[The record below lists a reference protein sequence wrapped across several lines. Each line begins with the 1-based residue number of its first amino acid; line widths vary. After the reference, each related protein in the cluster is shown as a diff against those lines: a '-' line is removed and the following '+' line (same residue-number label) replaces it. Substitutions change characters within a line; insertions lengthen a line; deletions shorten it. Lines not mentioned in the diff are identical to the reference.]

1 MDIDER
7 CKKDIVDY
15 DPDGLVLIDFPGF
28 NLKIAKFCKRN
39 NIKVDYYIPPKTWAW
54 NSKRNII
61 LKKNINS
68 IYSILPFEKNYFMG
82 EDIDINY
89 IGNPL
94 VHRIK
99 KNKLKYSKLAN
110 VLKELSFLRKLME
123 KHQIEITDDLF
134 TQLKEINLTLWNIED
149 QIRIKEKNKEF
160 DNTFIELARSVYFK
174 NDKRAEIKKR
184 INQLSNS
191 EITEEKSYA
200 EY

>member
-1 MDIDER
+1 MKNSSI
-7 CKKDIVDY
+7 KKNFINA
-15 DPDGLVLIDFPGF
+15 PISIGELID
-28 NLKIAKFCKRN
+28 KI
-39 NIKVDYYIPPKTWAW
+39 T
-54 NSKRNII
+54 I
-61 LKKNINS
+61 L
-68 IYSILPFEKNYFMG
+68 E
-82 EDIDINY
+82 
-89 IGNPL
+89 
-94 VHRIK
+94 IK
-99 KNKLKYSKLAN
+99 KNKLQNSKLEN

-160 DNTFIELARSVYFK
+160 DNIFIELARSVYFK

>member
-1 MDIDER
+1 MKNFST
-7 CKKDIVDY
+7 KK
-15 DPDGLVLIDFPGF
+15 
-28 NLKIAKFCKRN
+28 KIINAPISIGELLDK
-39 NIKVDYYIPPKTWAW
+39 IT
-54 NSKRNII
+54 I
-61 LKKNINS
+61 L
-68 IYSILPFEKNYFMG
+68 E
-82 EDIDINY
+82 
-89 IGNPL
+89 
-94 VHRIK
+94 IK
-99 KNKLKYSKLAN
+99 KNKLQYSKLKN

-123 KHQIEITDDLF
+123 KHKIEITDDLF

>member
-1 MDIDER
+1 MKNSSI
-7 CKKDIVDY
+7 KKIINAPISIGELVD
-15 DPDGLVLIDFPGF
+15 
-28 NLKIAKFCKRN
+28 KI
-39 NIKVDYYIPPKTWAW
+39 T
-54 NSKRNII
+54 I
-61 LKKNINS
+61 L
-68 IYSILPFEKNYFMG
+68 E
-82 EDIDINY
+82 
-89 IGNPL
+89 
-94 VHRIK
+94 IK
-99 KNKLKYSKLAN
+99 KNKLQNSKLEN

-160 DNTFIELARSVYFK
+160 DNIFIELARSVYFK

>member
-1 MDIDER
+1 MKNSSI
-7 CKKDIVDY
+7 KKIINAPISIGELVD
-15 DPDGLVLIDFPGF
+15 
-28 NLKIAKFCKRN
+28 KI
-39 NIKVDYYIPPKTWAW
+39 T
-54 NSKRNII
+54 I
-61 LKKNINS
+61 L
-68 IYSILPFEKNYFMG
+68 E
-82 EDIDINY
+82 
-89 IGNPL
+89 
-94 VHRIK
+94 IK
-99 KNKLKYSKLAN
+99 KNKLQNSKLEN
-110 VLKELSFLRKLME
+110 VLKELSFLRKLIE

-160 DNTFIELARSVYFK
+160 DNIFIELARSVYFK

>member
-1 MDIDER
+1 MKNYSI
-7 CKKDIVDY
+7 KKKIINA
-15 DPDGLVLIDFPGF
+15 PISIGELID
-28 NLKIAKFCKRN
+28 KI
-39 NIKVDYYIPPKTWAW
+39 T
-54 NSKRNII
+54 I
-61 LKKNINS
+61 L
-68 IYSILPFEKNYFMG
+68 E
-82 EDIDINY
+82 
-89 IGNPL
+89 
-94 VHRIK
+94 IK
-99 KNKLKYSKLAN
+99 KNKLQKSKLEN

-160 DNTFIELARSVYFK
+160 DNIFIELARSVYFK

>member
-1 MDIDER
+1 MKNSSI
-7 CKKDIVDY
+7 KKKIINAPISIGELVD
-15 DPDGLVLIDFPGF
+15 
-28 NLKIAKFCKRN
+28 KITILE
-39 NIKVDYYIPPKTWAW
+39 IKKIKLQ
-54 NSKRNII
+54 NSK
-61 LKKNINS
+61 L
-68 IYSILPFEKNYFMG
+68 E
-82 EDIDINY
+82 
-89 IGNPL
+89 
-94 VHRIK
+94 
-99 KNKLKYSKLAN
+99 N

-160 DNTFIELARSVYFK
+160 DNIFIELARSVYFK

>member
-1 MDIDER
+1 MKNFFI
-7 CKKDIVDY
+7 KKKIINAPISIGELVD
-15 DPDGLVLIDFPGF
+15 
-28 NLKIAKFCKRN
+28 KI
-39 NIKVDYYIPPKTWAW
+39 T
-54 NSKRNII
+54 I
-61 LKKNINS
+61 L
-68 IYSILPFEKNYFMG
+68 E
-82 EDIDINY
+82 
-89 IGNPL
+89 
-94 VHRIK
+94 IK
-99 KNKLKYSKLAN
+99 KNKLQNSKLEN
-110 VLKELSFLRKLME
+110 VLKELSVLRKLME

-160 DNTFIELARSVYFK
+160 DNIFIELARSVYFK

>member
-1 MDIDER
+1 MKNYSI
-7 CKKDIVDY
+7 KKKIINA
-15 DPDGLVLIDFPGF
+15 PISIGELID
-28 NLKIAKFCKRN
+28 KI
-39 NIKVDYYIPPKTWAW
+39 T
-54 NSKRNII
+54 I
-61 LKKNINS
+61 L
-68 IYSILPFEKNYFMG
+68 E
-82 EDIDINY
+82 
-89 IGNPL
+89 
-94 VHRIK
+94 IK
-99 KNKLKYSKLAN
+99 KNKLQNSKLKN

-160 DNTFIELARSVYFK
+160 DNIFIELARSVYFK